1 MSNEPEYLRRLRES
15 QQRQART
22 PATSQPGRPDAAL
35 TMQERE
41 ATRWAREA
49 AGADLRGIKNL
60 AGARYAVVLR
70 VQSATGSTGY
80 SLEGLSTREALLER
94 LKPGSGFGEE
104 VIGAYEVRGGRP
116 ITVSTDA
123 QGQLKLSMGQARPG
137 ANPVSPEKML
147 RQATAEAAVRAKTRP
162 RDKER
167 GGRGKGGR

>member
-15 QQRQART
+15 QQRQDRPAAGT
-22 PATSQPGRPDAAL
+22 PPGRPEAAL
-35 TMQERE
+35 SVQERE
-41 ATRWAREA
+41 AVRWAREA
-49 AGADLRGIKNL
+49 AGADLRGIKSL

-80 SLEGLSTREALLER
+80 SLEGLSSREALLER

-104 VIGAYEVRGGRP
+104 VVGSYEVRGGRP
-116 ITVSTDA
+116 ITVSTDE
-123 QGQLKLSMGQARPG
+123 QGQLKLSMGAARPG

-147 RQATAEAAVRAKTRP
+147 RQATAQAAIRAKTRP
-162 RDKER
+162 RDTER